1 MNIRMIGFVLGRI
14 LLVEAGL
21 LTLPLAVAL
30 LYREPAMPWLI
41 TMAALVVCGALLSFR
56 KPERTA
62 LYAKDG
68 FAAVALVWLLMSA
81 FGALPFVLS
90 GDILHYVDAFFET
103 VSGFA
108 L

>member
-41 TMAALVVCGALLSFR
+41 NMATKRTYQPKKLHGQKVHGFR
-56 KPERTA
+56 KRMATA
-62 LYAKDG
+62 NGRK
-68 FAAVALVWLLMSA
+68 
-81 FGALPFVLS
+81 VLS
-90 GDILHYVDAFFET
+90 RRRAKGRARLSY
-103 VSGFA
+103 
-108 L
+108 

>member
-56 KPERTA
+56 KPERQGRLCCRGAGVAADVRLWSAA
-62 LYAKDG
+62 LC
-68 FAAVALVWLLMSA
+68 A
-81 FGALPFVLS
+81 FGGHSPLRGRLF
-90 GDILHYVDAFFET
+90 
-103 VSGFA
+103 
-108 L
+108 

>member
-41 TMAALVVCGALLSFR
+41 TMAALVVCGALLERCPLCFR
-56 KPERTA
+56 GTFSITWTPFLKQSPALLPPE
-62 LYAKDG
+62 
-68 FAAVALVWLLMSA
+68 
-81 FGALPFVLS
+81 P
-90 GDILHYVDAFFET
+90 
-103 VSGFA
+103 VSSRQWNR
-108 L
+108 

>member
-56 KPERTA
+56 KPFLKRSP
-62 LYAKDG
+62 
-68 FAAVALVWLLMSA
+68 AV
-81 FGALPFVLS
+81 LPP
-90 GDILHYVDAFFET
+90 EP
-103 VSGFA
+103 VSSRQWNR
-108 L
+108 